1 MDSHRKNEYMSI
13 SASVGVLSPTNV
25 GWAKEKRQDE
35 PTVCPIHQLHPSKLG
50 GGRGPGGILYPFG
63 IKLKSKIKERNQC
76 LESLTEHKIEH

>member
-25 GWAKEKRQDE
+25 GGAKEKRQVIWDE

-50 GGRGPGGILYPFG
+50 GGRGPKAAL
-63 IKLKSKIKERNQC
+63 C
-76 LESLTEHKIEH
+76 LLGM